1 MKKKHVTHP
10 PEATVAQ
17 HSPEKKLGR
26 SVPPGG
32 HVLCVVG
39 VVAFGKI
46 PGKAWRWGHG
56 KKKGPGEEGGR
67 KEGGVGAFILKN
79 DIKMYSVDLYYTRT
93 HCAVYELHRTAF
105 ASRFADTTD
114 SRW

>member
-56 KKKGPGEEGGR
+56 KKKGAGGGRWEEGGR
-67 KEGGVGAFILKN
+67 GGCVHFK
-79 DIKMYSVDLYYTRT
+79 K
-93 HCAVYELHRTAF
+93 
-105 ASRFADTTD
+105 
-114 SRW
+114 